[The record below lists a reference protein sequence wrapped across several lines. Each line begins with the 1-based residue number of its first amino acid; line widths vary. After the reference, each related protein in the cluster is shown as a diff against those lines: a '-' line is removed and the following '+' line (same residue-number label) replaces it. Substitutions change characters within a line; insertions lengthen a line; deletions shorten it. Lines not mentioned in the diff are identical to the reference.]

1 MNKRLR
7 LPEAIFVGGFCMVRK
22 KKLQEYEEK
31 IKEAINV
38 LGLVSEDNTTPRNI
52 RRAAKQ
58 SMEALQLTENT
69 PAVRAS
75 NAISILDEIL
85 QDPNM
90 PPYTRVKLWNVMS
103 LIEAIK
109 D

>member
-1 MNKRLR
+1 MKLCGV
-7 LPEAIFVGGFCMVRK
+7 ADIVRK
-22 KKLQEYEEK
+22 KKLQEYEER
-31 IKEAINV
+31 IKQALVV
-38 LGLVSEDNTTPRNI
+38 LEGVSGDTTTPRNI
-52 RRAAKQ
+52 RRAAKN
-58 SMEALQLTENT
+58 SMETLHTTEYT

-103 LIEAIK
+103 FLEAIK

>member
-1 MNKRLR
+1 VAAL
-7 LPEAIFVGGFCMVRK
+7 VRK
-22 KKLQEYEEK
+22 KKLEEYEER
-31 IKEAINV
+31 IKQALAV
-38 LGLVSEDNTTPRNI
+38 LGAVSEDNTTPRNI
-52 RRAAKQ
+52 RRAAKD
-58 SMEALQLTENT
+58 SMDALQTTDFT

-103 LIEAIK
+103 LLEAIK

>member
-1 MNKRLR
+1 
-7 LPEAIFVGGFCMVRK
+7 MVTK
-22 KKLQEYEEK
+22 KKQKEYDDR
-31 IKEAINV
+31 IKQAMFI
-38 LGLVSEDNTTPRNI
+38 LGQVSEDNTTPRNI
-52 RRAAKQ
+52 RRAAKNSMDTLQ
-58 SMEALQLTENT
+58 SSEHSVG
-69 PAVRAS
+69 VRAS

-103 LIEAIK
+103 LLEAIK

>member
-1 MNKRLR
+1 VAAL
-7 LPEAIFVGGFCMVRK
+7 VRK
-22 KKLQEYEEK
+22 KKLEEYEER
-31 IKEAINV
+31 ITQALAV
-38 LGLVSEDNTTPRNI
+38 LSAVSEDNTTPRNI
-52 RRAAKQ
+52 RRAAKD
-58 SMEALQLTENT
+58 SMDALQTTEYT

-103 LIEAIK
+103 LLEAIK

>member
-1 MNKRLR
+1 MVSKKR
-7 LPEAIFVGGFCMVRK
+7 
-22 KKLQEYEEK
+22 LQEYEEK
-31 IKEAINV
+31 IKQASSV
-38 LGLVSEDNTTPRNI
+38 LGQVSEDTTTPRNI

-58 SMEALQLTENT
+58 SIEALQLAEHTL
-69 PAVRAS
+69 AVRAS
-75 NAISILDEIL
+75 NAVSILDEIL

-103 LIEAIK
+103 LLEAIK

>member
-1 MNKRLR
+1 
-7 LPEAIFVGGFCMVRK
+7 MVK
-22 KKLQEYEEK
+22 KKKMEEYEERLK
-31 IKEAINV
+31 QAIAI
-38 LGLVSEDNTTPRNI
+38 LTEVSEDTTTPRNI
-52 RRAAKQ
+52 RRAAKD
-58 SMEALQLTENT
+58 SIDALQSTEYT

-103 LIEAIK
+103 ILEAIK

>member
-1 MNKRLR
+1 MVSKKRL
-7 LPEAIFVGGFCMVRK
+7 K
-22 KKLQEYEEK
+22 EYEAR
-31 IKEAINV
+31 IQQAV
-38 LGLVSEDNTTPRNI
+38 GMLGMVSEDHTTPRNI
-52 RRAAKQ
+52 RRAAKN
-58 SMEALQLTENT
+58 SVDTLQKVEHT

-75 NAISILDEIL
+75 NAISILDDIL

>member
-1 MNKRLR
+1 M
-7 LPEAIFVGGFCMVRK
+7 E
-22 KKLQEYEEK
+22 EYEERMRQ
-31 IKEAINV
+31 AIAV
-38 LGLVSEDNTTPRNI
+38 LTEVSEDTTTPRNI
-52 RRAAKQ
+52 RRAAKDSIDTLQ
-58 SMEALQLTENT
+58 STDLT

-75 NAISILDEIL
+75 NTISILDEIL

-103 LIEAIK
+103 LLEAIK

>member
-1 MNKRLR
+1 
-7 LPEAIFVGGFCMVRK
+7 MVRK
-22 KKLQEYEEK
+22 KKMEEYEER
-31 IKEAINV
+31 IKQAMVV
-38 LGLVSEDNTTPRNI
+38 LGEVSEDTTTPRNI
-52 RRAAKQ
+52 RRAAKD
-58 SMEALQLTENT
+58 SMDAMQTAEYT

-75 NAISILDEIL
+75 NAISLLDDIL

-103 LIEAIK
+103 LLEAIK

>member
-1 MNKRLR
+1 
-7 LPEAIFVGGFCMVRK
+7 MVRK
-22 KKLQEYEEK
+22 KKLQEYEERVK
-31 IKEAINV
+31 QALFV
-38 LGLVSEDNTTPRNI
+38 LGQVSEDTTTPRNI
-52 RRAAKQ
+52 RRAAKN
-58 SMEALQLTENT
+58 SMGILQTTDYT

-75 NAISILDEIL
+75 NAISTLDEIL

-103 LIEAIK
+103 LLEAIK